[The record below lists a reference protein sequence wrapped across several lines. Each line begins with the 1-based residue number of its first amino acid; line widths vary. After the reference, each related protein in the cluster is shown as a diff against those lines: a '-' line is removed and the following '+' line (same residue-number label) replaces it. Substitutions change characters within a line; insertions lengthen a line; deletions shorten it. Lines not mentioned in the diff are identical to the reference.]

1 MLLVRNKGILGWKYR
16 SGGWKTQV
24 AAEGGSLRSLP
35 PGAGDRPGSC
45 DPKDAWVTC
54 VLGEWAGLSSTSAR
68 TPGSRKRVTFLGCV
82 RKIFLDEVESCVL
95 EGKHPSSLLS
105 LGHCLGRETE
115 TRVPAQPPLATENS
129 SLGSGGQ
136 DGS

>member
-1 MLLVRNKGILGWKYR
+1 MRNKGILGWKYW

-24 AAEGGSLRSLP
+24 AAEGGSLRFLP
-35 PGAGDRPGSC
+35 PGAEDRPGSC
-45 DPKDAWVTC
+45 GPKDAWVTR
-54 VLGEWAGLSSTSAR
+54 VLRERAGLSSTSAR
-68 TPGSRKRVTFLGCV
+68 TPGSRKRVTFLV
-82 RKIFLDEVESCVL
+82 RERKIILDVVENCVL

-129 SLGSGGQ
+129 SPGSGSQ